1 MWIDLPELESDEN
14 LQELFSLLQSEEDSN
29 QTQDNKVDVRVA
41 QIILRRE
48 GEDRDSYNQ
57 RVDRFISYIRFLNE
71 TSYLDLE
78 IERLQNLKKSRKNLA
93 RRLGDLILYRLE
105 ISNVKKI
112 ETAKYKISVVGKGGK
127 QPVEIDYDET
137 EDIDLIPEEY
147 VSTKVTK
154 KIDKEAVTQSLKAGV
169 HLTWARLQERGN
181 RLSIK

>member
-1 MWIDLPELESDEN
+1 M
-14 LQELFSLLQSEEDSN
+14 
-29 QTQDNKVDVRVA
+29 
-41 QIILRRE
+41 
-48 GEDRDSYNQ
+48 
-57 RVDRFISYIRFLNE
+57 
-71 TSYLDLE
+71 
-78 IERLQNLKKSRKNLA
+78 A

-105 ISNVKKI
+105 ISNVKKV

-154 KIDKEAVTQSLKAGV
+154 KIDKEAVTQSLKAGI
-169 HLTWARLQERGN
+169 HLTWARLLERGN